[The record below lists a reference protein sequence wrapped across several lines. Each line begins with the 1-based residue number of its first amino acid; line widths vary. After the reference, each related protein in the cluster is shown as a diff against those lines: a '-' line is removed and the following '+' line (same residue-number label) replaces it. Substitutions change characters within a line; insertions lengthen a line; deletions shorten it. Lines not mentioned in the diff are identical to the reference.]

1 MRAAAAAAA
10 ATGRQGYP
18 PDGAL
23 HEHVYTC
30 SGRCCGGWVG
40 QKDNGWCL
48 ADMLW
53 IDCMGDEMQPASA
66 ACAGHAGTPGPPC
79 AGVDDAE
86 ENGLAP
92 GGPSASK
99 QPVIVVQ
106 PGGCVDLA
114 IKGGAEEDPAPGGHA
129 RAASQDLEAQ
139 STGAGEA
146 RAPRQ
151 RGMGGWVAPSPLASP
166 STSVQMVVRPLASW
180 SPASRPQVLM
190 AWPSLQ
196 LHEVTPHPAMYYPP
210 PRRPQRGGW
219 MSGASCGKGVGGSP
233 KLGIKDQLMSEL
245 VQSWRVGQ

>member
-1 MRAAAAAAA
+1 MDPGSSPSPNAFPSPSPSPSPPSPQNYYAWGTAVYATLTAAAIVLSVAACLVMLNRSYWRPRRMRAAAAAAA

-18 PDGAL
+18 PD
-23 HEHVYTC
+23 
-30 SGRCCGGWVG
+30 
-40 QKDNGWCL
+40 
-48 ADMLW
+48 
-53 IDCMGDEMQPASA
+53 
-66 ACAGHAGTPGPPC
+66 
-79 AGVDDAE
+79 GVDDAE

-114 IKGGAEEDPAPGGHA
+114 IKGGAEEDRAPGGHA
-129 RAASQDLEAQ
+129 LAASQDLEAQ

-151 RGMGGWVAPSPLASP
+151 RGTGGWVAPSPLASP
-166 STSVQMVVRPLASW
+166 STSVQMIVRPLSSW

-196 LHEVTPHPAMYYPP
+196 LHEVTPQPAMYYPP
-210 PRRPQRGGW
+210 PRRPQRGP
-219 MSGASCGKGVGGSP
+219 MLPFVEVSVDVADSDEEREEDRKQGVRTS
-233 KLGIKDQLMSEL
+233 
-245 VQSWRVGQ
+245 R